1 MASLGA
7 APLGK
12 LLGMTD
18 IVRISPGLMRNVARQ
33 LDVTGSSV
41 TKAARITVPGEI
53 FALPYVEDSLANIKQ
68 VARSIGAN
76 AEAMSTDID
85 MFLVEAEAMDGSI
98 SDRFIDKGWQQ

>member
-1 MASLGA
+1 
-7 APLGK
+7 
-12 LLGMTD
+12 MTD
-18 IVRISPGLMRNVARQ
+18 IVRISPGVMKNVARQ

-41 TKAARITVPGEI
+41 TKAARIALPGEL

>member
-1 MASLGA
+1 
-7 APLGK
+7 
-12 LLGMTD
+12 MTD
-18 IVRISPGLMRNVARQ
+18 IVRISPGVMKNVARQ

-41 TKAARITVPGEI
+41 TKAARIAAPCEL

-85 MFLVEAEAMDGSI
+85 MFLVEAEAMDGFI